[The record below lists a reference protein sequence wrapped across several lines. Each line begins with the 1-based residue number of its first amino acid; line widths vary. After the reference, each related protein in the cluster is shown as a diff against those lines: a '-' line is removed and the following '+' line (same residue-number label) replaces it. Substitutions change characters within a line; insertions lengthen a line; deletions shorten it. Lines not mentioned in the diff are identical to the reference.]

1 MNSSLRVPECA
12 RFLGVLFLFCVF
24 THLMVIANP
33 GFFSHDEWQKYDH
46 VSTAGLG
53 DFVARYGEF
62 KAGPDFGYPV
72 RPLGF
77 IQQGFASIFMVD
89 APWISHFI
97 EVMVHFANVMV
108 FMLLLGQM
116 QVSRRTI
123 NIAALL
129 FVISPLSITST
140 GWSAAS
146 FDRIYPF
153 FAMWAILFAWRIH
166 QAPGAGG
173 WVNYVGLLIAGL
185 CASLSKET
193 AFMLPVLIAV
203 GFLAMELHRTSLRDI
218 FYSPRIYGVCLAIG
232 LPFLMYLLVRL
243 PALLVSFGGDI
254 DSVYEPES
262 TNIVQ
267 HLFFYWAYPFVN
279 KALEM
284 SSMQYMSSLRIS
296 TGALIHLA
304 LLGLVAF
311 HFGWKRAVAY
321 VLLYFVFLVPVIS
334 ITNNGA
340 HYLYAATPVLSAALA
355 GLLALSLRS
364 GKRLLLAFM
373 VLLVVFST
381 VRFVQIQ
388 SSLYQQGLCQMRLIH
403 SLEAQLPSVGG
414 GEASSFPVLID
425 TSEASRG
432 YVAVRTFLGRSY
444 PGSPFGH
451 VNFLWNA
458 SDFTEEMSAGLS
470 LKMTSACYLKPN

>member
-1 MNSSLRVPECA
+1 MNNGLRVPECA
-12 RFLGVLFLFCVF
+12 RFLAVLFLFCIF
-24 THLMVIANP
+24 THLMVIGNP

-46 VSTAGLG
+46 VSAAGFG

-77 IQQGFASIFMVD
+77 IQQGFASIFMMD
-89 APWISHFI
+89 APWVSHFI

-108 FMLLLGQM
+108 FMLLLAQM

-123 NIAALL
+123 NIAAVL

-153 FAMWAILFAWRIH
+153 FAMWAILFALRIH
-166 QAPGAGG
+166 QAPRLGG
-173 WVNYVGLLIAGL
+173 WANYAGLFIAAL

-193 AFMLPVLIAV
+193 ALMLPVLIAI
-203 GFLAMELHRTSLRDI
+203 GFLTMELHRTSLTQI
-218 FYSPRIYGVCLAIG
+218 FSSPRLYGVCLAVG
-232 LPFLMYLLVRL
+232 LPFLVYVLVRL
-243 PALLVSFGGDI
+243 PALMISFGGNI

-262 TNIVQ
+262 TNILQ
-267 HLFFYWAYPFVN
+267 HIFFYWAYPFVN

-284 SSMQYMSSLRIS
+284 SSMQHMSVSRVG
-296 TGALIHLA
+296 TGALIHLV

-340 HYLYAATPVLSAALA
+340 HYLYAATPVLSIALA
-355 GLLALSLRS
+355 GLLALALRA
-364 GKRLLLAFM
+364 KKYVLLAFLS
-373 VLLVVFST
+373 LLVVFSA
-381 VRFVQIQ
+381 VRFVQVQ
-388 SSLYQQGLCQMRLIH
+388 ASLYKQGVCQMRLIH
-403 SLEAQLPSVGG
+403 SLEAQLPLRTDDMA
-414 GEASSFPVLID
+414 ASSYSVLID
-425 TSEASRG
+425 TRDSARG
-432 YVAVRTFLGRSY
+432 YVAIRTFLGRSY

-451 VNFLWNA
+451 VNFLWDASTA
-458 SDFTEEMSAGLS
+458 SDIANLS
-470 LKMTSACYLKPN
+470 LKMTDSCYLKLQ